1 MYEPLEEVM
10 KGISGLFKCN
20 GIRFHFL
27 DPAFIIDIRLSYPGI
42 SKRR

>member
-27 DPAFIIDIRLSYPGI
+27 HIKIIIGLLEEKRIRV
-42 SKRR
+42 